1 MRRRNARL
9 TMLGLGAGA
18 LFLALAIAV
27 VGLRDAVAF
36 FRTPTE
42 VLQSPPPPGRSISL
56 GGLVAMGSVSQGEGA
71 IVFRLRDDES
81 DMLVRYSGPIPDLFR
96 EGQCVIAQ
104 GVVGPDGVF
113 AARRVL
119 ARHDETYQ
127 PREIEAA
134 PRLAE
139 SCGRAIAS

>member
-9 TMLGLGAGA
+9 TMLGLGAAA
-18 LFLALAIAV
+18 LTLAVGLAAF
-27 VGLRDAVAF
+27 GLRDAVAF
-36 FRTPTE
+36 FRTPSE
-42 VLQSPPPPGRSISL
+42 VLENPPAPGRSISL
-56 GGLVAMGSVSQGEGA
+56 GGLVALGSITQDEEA
-71 IVFRLRDDES
+71 ILFRVTDDQS
-81 DMLVRYSGPIPDLFR
+81 GMMVRYSGPIPDLFR

-104 GVVGPDGVF
+104 GVLQPDGVF

-139 SCGRAIAS
+139 SCGRATPS